1 MKTKELCDMRM
12 ALVKVYPSG
21 VIRGQL
27 IADMTESQVYAIY
40 RSHKQRKIP
49 MDQPRLKGPE
59 KQIPGQ
65 LNMFERM

>member
-12 ALVKVYPSG
+12 SLVEMYPSG
-21 VIRGQL
+21 MIRGQL
-27 IADMTESQVYAIY
+27 IADMSESQVYAIY
-40 RSHKQRKIP
+40 RSHKQRRIP
-49 MDQPRLKGPE
+49 MDRPRLKRPE